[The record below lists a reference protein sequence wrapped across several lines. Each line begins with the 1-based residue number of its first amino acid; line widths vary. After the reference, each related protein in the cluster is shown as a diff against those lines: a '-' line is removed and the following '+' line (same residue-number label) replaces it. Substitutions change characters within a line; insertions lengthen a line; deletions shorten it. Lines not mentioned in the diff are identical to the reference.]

1 MPILRRT
8 KTRTICRVRPV
19 PKRKRGAQF
28 EYSSFFIACFPSVFR
43 TGAWVA
49 FAGGVRVLGG
59 LSFFCAAF
67 QVEVR
72 PLLRGVVGLPDFSL
86 PYVFRTGAWV
96 VLAGGV
102 RVSFYRR
109 GAADGALRSATGGWS
124 FRRAMCDEKSVRK
137 NSARFF
143 LDGGFGGL
151 EAWGIS
157 GASETEGPVRG
168 RFLNPASGRVGPAG
182 ILSLRHRR
190 PHRASRRT
198 RLCRAR
204 KSTGRF

>member
-28 EYSSFFIACFPSVFR
+28 ERSSFFIACFPSVFR

-49 FAGGVRVLGG
+49 
-59 LSFFCAAF
+59 
-67 QVEVR
+67 
-72 PLLRGVVGLPDFSL
+72 
-86 PYVFRTGAWV
+86 
-96 VLAGGV
+96 LAGGV
-102 RVSFYRR
+102 RVSGASFFVRLFKLRCGRFYGVWGVSRTFLFLMFFEPER
-109 GAADGALRSATGGWS
+109 GSLLRAEFGSLFTGGE
-124 FRRAMCDEKSVRK
+124 RRTEHRGVQPEAGRFGVRCATK
-137 NSARFF
+137 KACGKIRTLF
-143 LDGGFGGL
+143 LGCRLRGLVGFGDFGGFGDG
-151 EAWGIS
+151 GGS
-157 GASETEGPVRG
+157 VRG